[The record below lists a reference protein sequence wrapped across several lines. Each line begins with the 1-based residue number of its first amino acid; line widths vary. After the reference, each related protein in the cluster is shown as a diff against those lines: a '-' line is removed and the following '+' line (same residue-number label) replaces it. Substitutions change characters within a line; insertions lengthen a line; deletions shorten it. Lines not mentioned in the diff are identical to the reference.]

1 MRDAPRG
8 QLLTRP
14 RANCN
19 CYSIDRP
26 NAELIPFAVG
36 VSTPAYTPAKRV
48 RASSSAKRADAGG
61 IMSMCPGGGL
71 KIEFDASGRVCS
83 VRLVQQVS
91 YAALAT
97 LL

>member
-1 MRDAPRG
+1 
-8 QLLTRP
+8 
-14 RANCN
+14 
-19 CYSIDRP
+19 
-26 NAELIPFAVG
+26 
-36 VSTPAYTPAKRV
+36 
-48 RASSSAKRADAGG
+48 
-61 IMSMCPGGGL
+61 MSMCPGGGL